1 FVSGDLGMIDARGYV
16 SIVGRGKDLIICG
29 GFNVYPA
36 EVEAA
41 LDELP
46 QVKESAVIGAPHPDL
61 GEGVVA
67 IIVAAELGFDEGAA
81 LQAAIADRLARFKQP
96 RRFVFLDEMPKNA
109 MGKVQKAGLRAR
121 FAGSFGG

>member
-1 FVSGDLGMIDARGYV
+1 MIDARGYV